1 VNPGTLKKMERLGTL
16 RDLGGGR
23 VGVPVSLQY
32 EARLEEPSRT
42 TRRDVLRR
50 RFEQI
55 EQQLARVGAKVDLGS
70 ISVSG
75 QTVDAVLPADS
86 IETIESAL
94 RAQHVR
100 VDPLIDRQVV

>member
-1 VNPGTLKKMERLGTL
+1 MEQLGTLK
-16 RDLGGGR
+16 DLGGGR

-32 EARLEEPSRT
+32 ESRLDDPSRT

-55 EQQLARVGAKVDLGS
+55 EQQLASVGAKLDLGS

-86 IETIESAL
+86 IDKIELSL

-100 VDPLIDRQVV
+100 VDPLIDRQIV